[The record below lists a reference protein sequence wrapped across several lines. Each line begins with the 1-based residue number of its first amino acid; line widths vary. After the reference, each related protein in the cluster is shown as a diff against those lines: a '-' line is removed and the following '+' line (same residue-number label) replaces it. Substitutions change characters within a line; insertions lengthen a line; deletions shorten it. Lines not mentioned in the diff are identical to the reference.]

1 MHEIVVAFIHFE
13 ICASL
18 NVRATQILLDETVVR
33 SLIGLATISLFFLQR
48 QLFVTLLG
56 LESLL
61 PSKISQ

>member
-1 MHEIVVAFIHFE
+1 MHEIVDAFIHFE

-48 QLFVTLLG
+48 QLFITLLG

-61 PSKISQ
+61 PSKIS

>member
-1 MHEIVVAFIHFE
+1 MHEIVVAFIYFE

-18 NVRATQILLDETVVR
+18 NVRATQILLDETVAR